1 MYSEEKKSLCNVRL
15 DKAKQLLSEAQ
26 KMIEFEMFESAAN
39 RSYYSIFHSMRAVLA
54 LDGEDFKKHSGVIQY
69 FQREYIKTGVFDKH
83 FSKVIK
89 SAFTLRTES
98 DYEDFYIISKEEVQL
113 QVEEANT
120 FYEAVSQYITEAI
133 SE

>member
-1 MYSEEKKSLCNVRL
+1 MYSEEKKNLCNVRL
-15 DKAKQLLSEAQ
+15 DKAKQLLLEAQ
-26 KMIEFEMFESAAN
+26 KMIELEMYESAAN

-98 DYEDFYIISKEEVQL
+98 DYEDFYIISKEDVQL
-113 QVEEANT
+113 QVEEANA

-133 SE
+133 S

>member
-1 MYSEEKKSLCNVRL
+1 MYSEEKKNLCNVRL

-26 KMIEFEMFESAAN
+26 KMIELEMYESAAN

-113 QVEEANT
+113 QVEEANA

-133 SE
+133 S

>member
-1 MYSEEKKSLCNVRL
+1 MYSEEKKNLCNVRL

-133 SE
+133 S